1 MRKFVFWYLMSLK
14 EYIYVKNHYFLSL
27 LGNPK
32 CQRREHTIKRQ
43 GRMQH
48 GTLLQDNMEGG
59 GGQNVPKGLKQN
71 QQEFK

>member
-1 MRKFVFWYLMSLK
+1 
-14 EYIYVKNHYFLSL
+14 
-27 LGNPK
+27 
-32 CQRREHTIKRQ
+32 
-43 GRMQH
+43 MQH